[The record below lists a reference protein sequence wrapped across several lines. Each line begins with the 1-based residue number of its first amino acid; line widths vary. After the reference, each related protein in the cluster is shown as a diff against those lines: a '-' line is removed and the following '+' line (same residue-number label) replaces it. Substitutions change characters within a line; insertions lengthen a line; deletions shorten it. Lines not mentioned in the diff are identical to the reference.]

1 MTDAT
6 GPEGRTGEI
15 PLVRPSSS
23 SDPFVRLP
31 VLRHPS
37 GQERLDAVA
46 SEEPLE
52 LRLATP
58 DGPLTLGVLM
68 RTPGHDR
75 ALLIG
80 WLVSEGLLPGR
91 FDLAPDGENANVW
104 HLQTPEHVRLAAG
117 ARLSVSSSA
126 CGVCGS
132 GSIEQLAVRAEPP
145 VWSGGPVAA
154 AVLCALPERLRA
166 AQPGFAASGG
176 LHGAGLFTLDG
187 EALCVFEDVGRHNAV
202 DKVVGW
208 AQERA
213 LLPLSGQ
220 VLVVS
225 SRAGFEIAQKAVT
238 AGLAVVVAVGAATTL
253 AVDTAAT
260 FGLTLCGFVREGR
273 LTVYTG
279 AQRLDIKE

>member
-1 MTDAT
+1 MNDST
-6 GPEGRTGEI
+6 GQEGRTEESF
-15 PLVRPSSS
+15 PVRPSAPSG
-23 SDPFVRLP
+23 PHTELP
-31 VLRHPS
+31 VVRYPS
-37 GQERLDAVA
+37 GQHHADAVA
-46 SEEPLE
+46 TEEPLE

-58 DGPLTLGVLM
+58 DGAITLGVLM

-75 ALLIG
+75 ALLTG
-80 WLVSEGLLPGR
+80 WLVSEGLLPEQ
-91 FDLAPDGENANVW
+91 FDLAPDEENANVW
-104 HLQTPEHVRLAAG
+104 HLRTPEHVRLAAG

-132 GSIEQLAVRAEPP
+132 GSIEQLAVRAGPP
-145 VWSGGPVAA
+145 RWTGGPLTAQT
-154 AVLCALPERLRA
+154 LCALPEQLRA

-176 LHGAGLFTLDG
+176 LHGAGLFTLHG

-213 LLPLSGQ
+213 LLPLDTH

-238 AGLAVVVAVGAATTL
+238 AGIAVVVAVGAATTL

-260 FGLTLCGFVREGR
+260 FDLTLCGFVRDGR

-279 AQRLDIKE
+279 GQRLNIKE